1 MCGKRLT
8 VEKKQPDKNKKT
20 FKAGEIESKKRKR
33 KYKREM
39 MCGHLMSLGVCHS
52 VLIWLQVTQRTTN
65 NARRTLRVI
74 SNCQAL
80 KEVKLHK
87 VDQCRKKNNTRFFSF
102 VTGWMIR

>member
-65 NARRTLRVI
+65 NVRRTLRVI

-80 KEVKLHK
+80 KEVKLHLIFHDPRSS
-87 VDQCRKKNNTRFFSF
+87 V
-102 VTGWMIR
+102 V